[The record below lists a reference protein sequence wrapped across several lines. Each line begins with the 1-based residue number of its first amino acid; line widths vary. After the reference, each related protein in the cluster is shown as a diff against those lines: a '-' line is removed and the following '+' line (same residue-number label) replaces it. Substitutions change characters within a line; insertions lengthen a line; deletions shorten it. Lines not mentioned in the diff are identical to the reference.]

1 MMDLYFKK
9 PYASDIIYSSR
20 NKKKAAP
27 VLLGNN
33 KKYIELQMCM
43 RKITIRFPFAKL

>member
-9 PYASDIIYSSR
+9 PYASDILYSSR

-27 VLLGNN
+27 VLLSNN
-33 KKYIELQMCM
+33 E
-43 RKITIRFPFAKL
+43 KIYRTSDVYA